1 MRKNIL
7 YILISIL
14 IMGCNS
20 VDNELVIKNIN
31 KKNPQGKDLIID
43 FEEVQRNSK
52 TSIVKIKF
60 TSGMS
65 VPSSMFI
72 ANGMYAIAKRRNKKY
87 FITLKDWDEGDSSFT
102 KIGFSDSTN
111 IDLIQTYGNDIK
123 SDLTKDDF
131 AATEDFDIL
140 WKY

>member
-1 MRKNIL
+1 
-7 YILISIL
+7 
-14 IMGCNS
+14 
-20 VDNELVIKNIN
+20 
-31 KKNPQGKDLIID
+31 
-43 FEEVQRNSK
+43 
-52 TSIVKIKF
+52 
-60 TSGMS
+60 MS